1 MIVVEDTRNQIGK
14 HKEINAMLNLLGY
27 KVVRNKLFVGD
38 YSRLD
43 NMTVCIDT
51 KQDWVELAG
60 NICGKQHERF
70 RNECIRAQNAEIKL
84 IILVEEDLSIE
95 AWKSPRKR
103 NGSLISHVSN
113 TVLQKAMQTMTAKYG
128 VEFMNCNKRDTAAKI
143 IEILGGI
150 DGQEKDD

>member
-1 MIVVEDTRNQIGK
+1 MIIVEDTRNQVGK
-14 HKEINAMLNLLGY
+14 HKEINNMLNLLGY
-27 KVVRNKLFVGD
+27 TVVRNKLFVGD

-43 NMTVCIDT
+43 NMTVCVDT

-70 RNECIRAQNAEIKL
+70 RNECLRAQNAGIKL

-103 NGSLISHVSN
+103 NGALISQVSN
-113 TVLQKAMQTMTAKYG
+113 TVLQKAMLTMTAKYG
-128 VEFMNCNKRDTAAKI
+128 VEFMHCNKRDTATKI
-143 IEILGGI
+143 IQILGGQN
-150 DGQEKDD
+150 GEEKND